1 MPNSIG
7 LPAPYHELTA
17 PSKDGGVLTERN
29 HLRDAG
35 HVPALCLTRAKGA
48 AHALASRL
56 NAPRF
61 KTTDSEGGAHA
72 LASRL
77 TEDSFLL
84 IDANGVAHPRSSV
97 LGRRHFNRPNG
108 ETHAHALVVTDDTIQ
123 EDAPAPA
130 PRMSSD
136 RHA

>member
-1 MPNSIG
+1 MANSIA
-7 LPAPYHELTA
+7 LPAPYRQLTA
-17 PSKDGGVLTERN
+17 AAKDGGVLTERN

-61 KTTDSEGGAHA
+61 QTTDPEGGAHA
-72 LASRL
+72 LAPHL
-77 TEDSFLL
+77 TRDWFLL
-84 IDANGVAHPRSSV
+84 IDADGTAHPRSSV
-97 LGRRHFNRPNG
+97 LGRRRFNRPNG
-108 ETHAHALVVTDDTIQ
+108 ETHAHALVVIDNTND
-123 EDAPAPA
+123 EEAPAPHG
-130 PRMSSD
+130 RSK